1 MFADDD
7 VAIPDGVGFDLN
19 FWRDLFPYSV
29 VNDIG
34 WTHST
39 LWTTQGCAL
48 CILKIGTGPII
59 PIVSL
64 CHTIRFQQI
73 IVKKIPSL

>member
-29 VNDIG
+29 ANDIG
-34 WTHST
+34 WTRSFAT
-39 LWTTQGCAL
+39 MLN
-48 CILKIGTGPII
+48 KGTGPII
-59 PIVSL
+59 PFVL
-64 CHTIRFQQI
+64 LRHTFSFQQI
-73 IVKKIPSL
+73 ILKKVPSL